1 MQIYENLLSKMM
13 HLKNTTTRREGVRIT
28 ETIPMTFLFNMG
40 LKLPTILLKQKIVE
54 RMIRTNT
61 FFARLARSGIVIVG
75 KDYKNIRFGFRSKYV
90 LLFSWVICRVIQFC
104 YCFEFI
110 MKSKDILAKP
120 SLVSCFL
127 ILTSPDDSVIYN
139 TPKVFQWFP
148 QAGERLIG
156 IFRLSQFTSM
166 TKRTYSNEKYIVIS
180 CYDSRMT
187 IKIIFK
193 ISCSKFNLQSEIRF
207 LL

>member
-1 MQIYENLLSKMM
+1 MYLVIVVVDLDYF
-13 HLKNTTTRREGVRIT
+13 LKNVEVDADLWELVVKNDVLEKYDNKEGVRIT

-90 LLFSWVICRVIQFC
+90 LLFLRVICRVIQLC

-110 MKSKDILAKP
+110 MKSKNILAKP

-180 CYDSRMT
+180 C
-187 IKIIFK
+187 
-193 ISCSKFNLQSEIRF
+193 
-207 LL
+207 

>member
-1 MQIYENLLSKMM
+1 MRTCCQKWCTWKIRQRGGSSYHGDNPYDVFVQHGIEITYNSTTA
-13 HLKNTTTRREGVRIT
+13 KNRWK
-28 ETIPMTFLFNMG
+28 ND
-40 LKLPTILLKQKIVE
+40 
-54 RMIRTNT
+54 TNT
-61 FFARLARSGIVIVG
+61 FFARLTRSGIVIVG

-110 MKSKDILAKP
+110 MKSKDILGKP
-120 SLVSCFL
+120 SRVSCFL

-156 IFRLSQFTSM
+156 IFPSFPI
-166 TKRTYSNEKYIVIS
+166 YVH
-180 CYDSRMT
+180 D
-187 IKIIFK
+187 
-193 ISCSKFNLQSEIRF
+193 
-207 LL
+207 